1 MDERT
6 KEEKVDFIGSYHP
19 FPKQAPKY
27 WRMARMKEL
36 RKEVLR
42 KRKQKEKSMLSWIKN
57 RSKEISTWS
66 GAGLVGLGLII
77 VLGGPFV
84 NLLAWAAIAWGLY
97 SMWKSQ

>member
-19 FPKQAPKY
+19 FPKQAPKS

-42 KRKQKEKSMLSWIKN
+42 KRKQKEKSMITWIKD
-57 RSKEISTWS
+57 RVKEISTWS
-66 GAGLVGLGLII
+66 GVSLIALGLLWI
-77 VLGGPFV
+77 
-84 NLLAWAAIAWGLY
+84 Y
-97 SMWKSQ
+97 

>member
-1 MDERT
+1 MDERVE
-6 KEEKVDFIGSYHP
+6 KEKVNHTSE
-19 FPKQAPKY
+19 
-27 WRMARMKEL
+27 MAGWGDDEL
-36 RKEVLR
+36 IL
-42 KRKQKEKSMLSWIKN
+42 KEKNQMEWLKG
-57 RSKEISTWS
+57 RVKEISTWS

>member
-6 KEEKVDFIGSYHP
+6 EKEEINYHP
-19 FPKQAPKY
+19 E
-27 WRMARMKEL
+27 MAGWGDDEQSI
-36 RKEVLR
+36 E
-42 KRKQKEKSMLSWIKN
+42 EKSMLSWIKN
-57 RSKEISTWS
+57 RSKGISTWS

-97 SMWKSQ
+97 SMWKSK

>member
-1 MDERT
+1 MDERVE
-6 KEEKVDFIGSYHP
+6 KEEINYHP
-19 FPKQAPKY
+19 G
-27 WRMARMKEL
+27 MAGWGDKEQSI
-36 RKEVLR
+36 E
-42 KRKQKEKSMLSWIKN
+42 EKSMLSWIKN

>member
-1 MDERT
+1 MDERVE
-6 KEEKVDFIGSYHP
+6 KEEINYHP
-19 FPKQAPKY
+19 E
-27 WRMARMKEL
+27 MAGWGDEEQSME
-36 RKEVLR
+36 
-42 KRKQKEKSMLSWIKN
+42 EKSMLSWIKN

>member
-1 MDERT
+1 
-6 KEEKVDFIGSYHP
+6 
-19 FPKQAPKY
+19 
-27 WRMARMKEL
+27 
-36 RKEVLR
+36 
-42 KRKQKEKSMLSWIKN
+42 MLSWIKN

>member
-1 MDERT
+1 MDERVE
-6 KEEKVDFIGSYHP
+6 KEEINHTSE
-19 FPKQAPKY
+19 
-27 WRMARMKEL
+27 MAGWGDDEQL
-36 RKEVLR
+36 I
-42 KRKQKEKSMLSWIKN
+42 KEKSMLSWIKN

-66 GAGLVGLGLII
+66 GAGLVGRGLSI

>member
-1 MDERT
+1 MDERVE
-6 KEEKVDFIGSYHP
+6 KEKINHHP
-19 FPKQAPKY
+19 E
-27 WRMARMKEL
+27 MAGWGDDE
-36 RKEVLR
+36 
-42 KRKQKEKSMLSWIKN
+42 QSIKEKSMLNWIKD

-66 GAGLVGLGLII
+66 GASLVVLGLVI

>member
-1 MDERT
+1 MDERIE
-6 KEEKVDFIGSYHP
+6 KEKITYSAE
-19 FPKQAPKY
+19 
-27 WRMARMKEL
+27 MAGWGDDNL
-36 RKEVLR
+36 
-42 KRKQKEKSMLSWIKN
+42 KEKSTISWIKN